1 MTVYGKMAFEYPYP
15 VASNVNGP
23 IFGMEY
29 PMIAFCGGRPKADGT
44 YDKSTEYAV
53 AAVTIHEVG
62 HNWFPM
68 IVASDERKW
77 TWMDEGINSFLE
89 YYGSLAYD
97 PNWPKA
103 QMRGPAKNLV
113 GYMKTTQ
120 QVPLMVESDA
130 IFANFGNNG
139 YSKPATSLVMLR
151 ENVLGPEAFDRAF
164 KEYST
169 KWMFKHPQPQ
179 DFFRTLVSGSGEQ
192 LNWFWRGM
200 FYTTYANDQAL
211 GDVESQDA
219 TQLAGDT
226 RKGEQYHRITVE
238 QKGGL
243 IMPLQLGVT
252 YTDGTAEVI
261 KLPADIWRNNE
272 KKFTYGF
279 FSKKTMA
286 QVVVDPNELFI
297 DINRENNT
305 WKNPDAPKP
314 VTIP

>member
-1 MTVYGKMAFEYPYP
+1 
-15 VASNVNGP
+15 
-23 IFGMEY
+23 
-29 PMIAFCGGRPKADGT
+29 
-44 YDKSTEYAV
+44 
-53 AAVTIHEVG
+53 
-62 HNWFPM
+62 
-68 IVASDERKW
+68 
-77 TWMDEGINSFLE
+77 
-89 YYGSLAYD
+89 
-97 PNWPKA
+97 
-103 QMRGPAKNLV
+103 MRGPAKNLV
-113 GYMKTTQ
+113 AYMKNPA
-120 QVPLMVESDA
+120 QVPLMTESDE

-139 YSKPATSLVMLR
+139 YAKPAASLVMLR

-164 KEYST
+164 REYST

-179 DFFRTLVSGSGEQ
+179 DFFRTLVSGAGEQ

-219 TQLAGDT
+219 APLAGDA
-226 RKGEQYHRITVE
+226 RKGEFYHRITVE
-238 QKGGL
+238 QNGGL
-243 IMPLQLGVT
+243 IMPLHLGIT
-252 YTDGTAEVI
+252 YTDGSTELV
-261 KLPADIWRNNE
+261 KLPADIWRYNE

-297 DINRENNT
+297 DIDRSNNL